1 MKAEDFFNN
10 PVTIKIWNQ
19 YDQRLKHL
27 LRKVNKEEKE
37 EILLEIKGHLWES
50 FQQDPAE
57 SEEERLLN
65 AISRLGEPEIFLRPL
80 IADKYMTRASR
91 TLSPKDVI
99 KGLYFSLFTG
109 FKKAMIS
116 FCLGLGYILVFIL
129 AGMAVLKPFFP
140 TYVGVLLFNDGSVTA
155 GMSFNSSG
163 VKIDYLGFWIIPI
176 ATGLAVLIYIGLT
189 KFLRKVRQSGIK
201 SDVHRFNRSK
211 GQN

>member
-19 YDQRLKHL
+19 YDQRLKYL
-27 LRKVNKEEKE
+27 LRKIKKEEKE

-50 FQQDPAE
+50 FRQDPAE

-109 FKKAMIS
+109 FKKAVIS
-116 FCLGLGYILVFIL
+116 FCLGLGYILVFVL

-140 TYVGVLLFNDGSVTA
+140 NNVGVFLFNDGSLAA
-155 GMSFNSSG
+155 GFIDLNSTG
-163 VKIDYLGFWIIPI
+163 VKIDYFGFWIIPV
-176 ATGLAVLIYIGLT
+176 AAGLAVLIYIGLT
-189 KFLRKVRQSGIK
+189 KYLSKVR
-201 SDVHRFNRSK
+201 RSRIRY
-211 GQN
+211 GDREF